1 MHIGFKHI
9 GVTLLFIVGTG
20 NAFANSSGKRE
31 YDGYFTRFFQMQRV
45 AVERGEQR
53 NDSRMAAPD
62 ERRHGG
68 ELDRHDNG
76 DFANQSGNS
85 SSHVN
90 DNSRKQGRL
99 SPEER
104 RALRRQ
110 IDEAGH
116 DIYRPKR

>member
-1 MHIGFKHI
+1 MKIGFKYF
-9 GVTLLFIVGTG
+9 GVTLLFVAGSG
-20 NAFANSSGKRE
+20 AAFASPGGNRE
-31 YDGYFTRFFQMQRV
+31 SDGNFTRFFQMQRV
-45 AVERGEQR
+45 VVERGEQR
-53 NDSRMAAPD
+53 NDSRMAGPD
-62 ERRHGG
+62 ERRRGG
-68 ELDRHDNG
+68 DFDRQSNG

-85 SSHVN
+85 SAN
-90 DNSRKQGRL
+90 DNSKKQGRL